1 MFLSDP
7 TTLKVTMGTSP
18 TASCRFLRAPHPH
31 TALWPAHV
39 KLLLLESYITVLFKR
54 GRQERHVN
62 EQKPHWEKSP
72 TYTSAVFP
80 SPVKGPLLDEECTTS
95 LIHRGP

>member
-39 KLLLLESYITVLFKR
+39 KLLLLESYITVLVNH
-54 GRQERHVN
+54 GPQERARERAETALGKVAHVHVSRFSFTR
-62 EQKPHWEKSP
+62 EGTP
-72 TYTSAVFP
+72 A
-80 SPVKGPLLDEECTTS
+80 
-95 LIHRGP
+95 